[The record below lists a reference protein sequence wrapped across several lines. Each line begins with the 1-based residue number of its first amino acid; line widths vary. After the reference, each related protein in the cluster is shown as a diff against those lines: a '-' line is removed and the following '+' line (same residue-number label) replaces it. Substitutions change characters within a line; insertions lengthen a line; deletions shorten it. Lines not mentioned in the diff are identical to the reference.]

1 MDTQDARLRSLY
13 EITAR
18 TELGIAE
25 QFRSALLVG
34 NTTLMTRMAMINRIE
49 GDKFTVLYCVVPPN
63 TLKEGDEFKLAETY
77 CDITVKTDDVV
88 AISAM
93 ATSVY
98 SAHVCYT
105 KFNLESYLG
114 VPIKVS
120 GKLFGTL
127 TFLSPEAHRPE
138 FSENDKDFVRLMG
151 KWVSNTLEQKIAD
164 ENLRAE
170 KEKLRVLL
178 ETLPVGVF
186 LAVAPSGKATMVN
199 KKAVEL
205 LGRGIDP
212 EAGKESYTEMYHLTR
227 ENGEPYPIEELPLP
241 ITLVTGEPCTKSD
254 IVINRTSGEKV
265 TIRAVAT
272 PILNSDG
279 TLNSAVAVFEDISKE
294 REIEKMKSEFVS
306 VASHQLRT
314 PLTGIKW
321 FAELMLRG
329 KAGAISADQKDF
341 LTQIHDSNERM
352 IKLVED
358 LLNVSRIETG
368 TKFEIK
374 KIPTDIVPMLDSLT
388 TDLVGLA
395 EKHKV
400 KIVRAE
406 NFPKTLILSVDAD
419 KIRQVFG
426 NLLSNAVKYSH
437 EGGVVTVGLDSSK
450 TDVITFSISDTGLGI
465 PEKAQSRMFEKFFR
479 AENVQTQETDGTG
492 LGLYIVKAIVEGH
505 GGRIWFESK
514 ENVGTTF
521 FVELPAN
528 SPVVTK

>member
-1 MDTQDARLRSLY
+1 
-13 EITAR
+13 
-18 TELGIAE
+18 
-25 QFRSALLVG
+25 
-34 NTTLMTRMAMINRIE
+34 MAMINRIE

-93 ATSVY
+93 ATSQY
-98 SAHVCYT
+98 SAHVCYQ

-178 ETLPVGVF
+178 ESLPVGVF
-186 LAVAPSGKATMVN
+186 LAEAPSGKPTMVN
-199 KKAVEL
+199 KKAIEL

-212 EAGKESYTEMYHLTR
+212 QAGKESYTEIYNFKR
-227 ENGEPYPIEELPLP
+227 ENGEPYPMEELPLP
-241 ITLVTGEPCTKSD
+241 ITLATGQPNIKSD
-254 IVINRTSGEKV
+254 IVIDGPGGKKIG
-265 TIRAVAT
+265 IRAVSV
-272 PILNSDG
+272 PITNPDG
-279 TLNSAVAVFEDISKE
+279 TMNSAVVVFEDISKE

-329 KAGAISADQKDF
+329 KAGAVSAEQKDF
-341 LTQIHDSNERM
+341 LEQIHSSNERM
-352 IKLVED
+352 IKLVEE

-374 KIPTDIVPMLDSLT
+374 KVPTNVVEIIDSLT
-388 TDLVGLA
+388 TDLVGLSHSHEVA
-395 EKHKV
+395 LEKS
-400 KIVRAE
+400 AG
-406 NFPKTLILSVDAD
+406 FPTTYELPLDAD
-419 KIRQVFG
+419 KIRQVFA
-426 NLLSNAVKYSH
+426 NLLSNAVKYSKK
-437 EGGVVTVGLDSSK
+437 GGK
-450 TDVITFSISDTGLGI
+450 VIVDLKDTKAENKVLITIKDMGLGI
-465 PEKAQSRMFEKFFR
+465 PAKQQSRMFEKFFR
-479 AENVQTQETDGTG
+479 ADNVQTADTEGTG
-492 LGLYIVKAIVEGH
+492 LGLYIAKAIIEGH
-505 GGRIWFESK
+505 GGKIWFESE
-514 ENVGTTF
+514 ENIGTTF
-521 FVELPAN
+521 FVELPTN
-528 SPVVTK
+528 SPVLAK

>member
-1 MDTQDARLRSLY
+1 MDAQDARLRSLY

-93 ATSVY
+93 ATSQY
-98 SAHVCYT
+98 KAHVCYQ
-105 KFNLESYLG
+105 KFKLESYLG

-164 ENLRAE
+164 DKLNAE
-170 KEKLRVLL
+170 KEKLRVIL
-178 ETLPVGVF
+178 ESLPVGVF
-186 LAVAPSGKATMVN
+186 LAEAPSGKPTMVN

-212 EAGKESYTEMYHLTR
+212 QAGKESYSETYHLTR
-227 ENGEPYPIEELPLP
+227 ENGEPYPMEELPLP
-241 ITLVTGEPCTKSD
+241 ITLATGQPSTKSD
-254 IVINRTSGEKV
+254 IVIEGAGGTKIG
-265 TIRAVAT
+265 IRAVSA
-272 PILNSDG
+272 PIVNPDG
-279 TLNSAVAVFEDISKE
+279 TLNSAVVVFEDISKE
-294 REIEKMKSEFVS
+294 REIERMKSEFVS

-321 FAELMLRG
+321 FVDLMLRG
-329 KAGAISADQKDF
+329 KAGAVSAEQKDF
-341 LTQIHDSNERM
+341 LEQIHGSNERM
-352 IKLVED
+352 IALVED

-368 TKFEIK
+368 KKFEIK
-374 KIPTDIVPMLDSLT
+374 KVPADLVSIIDSLA
-388 TDLVGLA
+388 TDLIGLA
-395 EKHKV
+395 HKHEV
-400 KIVRAE
+400 TIQ
-406 NFPKTLILSVDAD
+406 KTDNVPNTLVVPIDAD

-426 NLLSNAVKYSH
+426 NLLSNAVKYSKS
-437 EGGVVTVGLDSSK
+437 GGIVTVDYMNKPDTRS
-450 TDVITFSISDTGLGI
+450 VIIVIKDTGLGI
-465 PEKAQSRMFEKFFR
+465 PEKQQGRMFEKFFR
-479 AENVQTQETDGTG
+479 ADNVQTKETDGTG
-492 LGLYIVKAIVEGH
+492 LGLYIAKAIIEGH
-505 GGRIWFESK
+505 GGKISFESK
-514 ENVGTTF
+514 ENVGTSF
-521 FVELPAN
+521 FVELPME
-528 SPVVTK
+528 TILK

>member
-93 ATSVY
+93 SISQY

-178 ETLPVGVF
+178 ESLPVGVF
-186 LAVAPSGKATMVN
+186 LAEAPSGRPTMVN

-212 EAGKESYTEMYHLTR
+212 QAGKESNSEAYNFKR
-227 ENGEPYPIEELPLP
+227 ENGE
-241 ITLVTGEPCTKSD
+241 
-254 IVINRTSGEKV
+254 
-265 TIRAVAT
+265 
-272 PILNSDG
+272 
-279 TLNSAVAVFEDISKE
+279 
-294 REIEKMKSEFVS
+294 
-306 VASHQLRT
+306 Q
-314 PLTGIKW
+314 
-321 FAELMLRG
+321 
-329 KAGAISADQKDF
+329 
-341 LTQIHDSNERM
+341 
-352 IKLVED
+352 
-358 LLNVSRIETG
+358 
-368 TKFEIK
+368 
-374 KIPTDIVPMLDSLT
+374 
-388 TDLVGLA
+388 
-395 EKHKV
+395 
-400 KIVRAE
+400 
-406 NFPKTLILSVDAD
+406 
-419 KIRQVFG
+419 
-426 NLLSNAVKYSH
+426 
-437 EGGVVTVGLDSSK
+437 
-450 TDVITFSISDTGLGI
+450 
-465 PEKAQSRMFEKFFR
+465 
-479 AENVQTQETDGTG
+479 
-492 LGLYIVKAIVEGH
+492 
-505 GGRIWFESK
+505 
-514 ENVGTTF
+514 
-521 FVELPAN
+521 
-528 SPVVTK
+528 